1 MRLSRVAAVSA
12 CIDSMSCEQS
22 CRGLRVA
29 MRVACVTP
37 AYNAHSRPCRI
48 GGPLCEGIVHN
59 AWHLLWCVWPRGADR
74 LWRMSAV
81 GGGHASGGICSAH
94 PCVSTLTHCWPAGVS
109 PACIVPPIGGLL
121 AVGRWGG
128 WLDST
133 RSCASVCEPPWW
145 QPPVSSRDVAEL
157 KRCLPHSTPLW
168 GALIQR
174 ALWRSTRWR
183 CMPQC
188 GFLHCGIVGG
198 CLLPIRRQ
206 LLHHMRD
213 GTSRYIRL

>member
-1 MRLSRVAAVSA
+1 MRTVGLVESGAPCVRASCIMHGVSCGA
-12 CIDSMSCEQS
+12 CGPE
-22 CRGLRVA
+22 GLTGCG
-29 MRVACVTP
+29 ACL
-37 AYNAHSRPCRI
+37 R
-48 GGPLCEGIVHN
+48 
-59 AWHLLWCVWPRGADR
+59 
-74 LWRMSAV
+74 SAV
-81 GGGHASGGICSAH
+81 ATHQAASAR
-94 PCVSTLTHCWPAGVS
+94 PTLVCPRSHIAWPAGVS

-183 CMPQC
+183 CMPQR
-188 GFLHCGIVGG
+188 GFLHCCIAGG
-198 CLLPIRRQ
+198 WLLPLRRQ
-206 LLHHMRD
+206 LLHQMRD
-213 GTSRYIRL
+213 GASRYVRL